1 MKKLVETYKQ
11 KMKIIKGFKIFTVIY
26 FTVMILL
33 SIWGFLYCLFNWPI
47 ITCGSLLCLLIF
59 AYCLGYLVNKNN

>member
-11 KMKIIKGFKIFTVIY
+11 KMKIIKGFKIFTIIY
-26 FTVMILL
+26 FAVIILS
-33 SIWGFLYCLFNWPI
+33 SIGGFLYCLFKWPI

-59 AYCLGYLVNKNN
+59 VYGLEYLLKKKK